1 MAQGDIE
8 PRISEFSHRVS
19 ICSMLDVVEEGSTVS
34 LSRVPAAEVWA
45 KIYALPHLPSF
56 ISPYGY
62 AIKEKQD
69 RVTHWITLR
78 YKIDIDFSSAAWI
91 YEVRRKSPPRWYKV
105 LGFYDNEPWVV
116 LHAHLVEKSVKATPP
131 RTLFSA
137 KDDVM

>member
-1 MAQGDIE
+1 MPDIE

-19 ICSMLDVVEEGSTVS
+19 LCTMHDVVENPSTMTLTRAPV
-34 LSRVPAAEVWA
+34 AEMWA

-56 ISPYGY
+56 QSPYGY
-62 AIKEKQD
+62 AIKENAN

-78 YKIDIDFSSAAWI
+78 YKVDLDFTSAAWV

-116 LHAHLVEKSVKATPP
+116 LHTHLVEKSVNITPP
-131 RTLFSA
+131 HNQLTA
-137 KDDVM
+137 DQAEI